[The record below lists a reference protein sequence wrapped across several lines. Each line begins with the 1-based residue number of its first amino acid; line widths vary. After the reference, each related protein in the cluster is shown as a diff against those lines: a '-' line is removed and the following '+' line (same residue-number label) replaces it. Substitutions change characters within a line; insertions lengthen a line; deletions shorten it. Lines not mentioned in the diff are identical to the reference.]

1 MIEAQAV
8 QNGGVEIV
16 DVASVLHDV
25 GAQVVRLSVNRA
37 AFDTAARQPRRVGL
51 VEMASA
57 DGALRARRTP
67 EFRGENY
74 QRIFEQSPR
83 FQIGQQARDRL
94 VDFAG

>member
-1 MIEAQAV
+1 MIEAQTM
-8 QNGGVEIV
+8 QNGRVEIV
-16 DVASVLHDV
+16 DVAAVLHDV
-25 GAQVVRLSVNRA
+25 GAQVVCFSVNRP
-37 AFDTAARQPRRVGL
+37 AFDAAAREPRRVGL

-83 FQIGQQARDRL
+83 FQISQQARDRL
-94 VDFAG
+94 VDFAS